1 MSRLV
6 MKFGGSSVRDV
17 GCMLQAGRH
26 VVREMEEG
34 HQVAVVV
41 SAMGGETDTL
51 AALVERVAGK
61 DLQEADSV
69 LAAGEQISS
78 GLLALV
84 LQDLGLKA
92 RSWLGW
98 QIPVHTDEAYGRAHI
113 QSIETDAL
121 TSALESGEVAVV
133 AGFQGVTPT
142 GRIATIGRGGSDLS
156 AVALAAALGARRC
169 DIYTDVEGVYTTD
182 PRIVDRAR
190 QIATITYEEMLEISS
205 LGAQVLQPR
214 SVALAM
220 NTGVRMRVRSTFA
233 DPTEDNLGTLV
244 CGDKEYQERHM
255 EEGVVSSVTYTA
267 DTAKITLL
275 GVSDRPGVAA
285 GIFGPLGDAGINVDM
300 IVQNISQDG
309 QKTDVTFT
317 VAESDLER
325 ACSVLEDL
333 REKIGYER
341 LVKAP
346 DVAKVSIVGAGMR
359 VHAGVAKTMFETLG
373 AKGINIQVI
382 STSEI
387 KLSVLISSEYT
398 ELAVRALHAA
408 YGLEAR

>member
-17 GCMLQAGRH
+17 NCMRQAGRH
-26 VVREMEEG
+26 VVREVNEG
-34 HQVAVVV
+34 HRVAVVV
-41 SAMGGETDTL
+41 SAMGGETDKL
-51 AALVERVAGK
+51 ASLVEQVSGK
-61 DLQEADSV
+61 DLKEADSV

-78 GLLALV
+78 GLFALV
-84 LQDLGLKA
+84 LQDMGLNA

-98 QIPVHTDEAYGRAHI
+98 QIPVYTDEAYGRARI
-113 QSIETDAL
+113 RSIEIRNFL
-121 TSALESGEVAVV
+121 SFLEGGEVGVV
-133 AGFQGVTPT
+133 AGFQGVSAA

-156 AVALAAALGARRC
+156 AVALAAVLEAKRC
-169 DIYTDVEGVYTTD
+169 DIYTDVEGIYTAN
-182 PRIVDRAR
+182 PAIVDKACRLSR
-190 QIATITYEEMLEISS
+190 ITYEEMLEMSS

-220 NTGVRMRVRSTFA
+220 NAHVRLRVRSTFGG
-233 DPTEDNLGTLV
+233 DDLGTLV
-244 CGDKEYQERHM
+244 CGEEEERPM
-255 EEGVVSSVTYTA
+255 EEGVVSSVTYTT

-300 IVQNISQDG
+300 IVQNISEDG
-309 QKTDVTFT
+309 NKTDVTFT
-317 VAESDLER
+317 VAESDLEG
-325 ACSVLEDL
+325 ACRVLEGV
-333 REKIGYER
+333 RGQIGYER
-341 LVKAP
+341 LIKTAA
-346 DVAKVSIVGAGMR
+346 VAKVSIVGAGMR
-359 VHAGVAKTMFETLG
+359 SHAGVAKTMFGTLG
-373 AKGINIQVI
+373 EKGINIEVI

-408 YGLEAR
+408 YGLEVR